1 MIIVWLAVIGATVV
15 TALLTALSWALGRAR
30 WPAWRVVGLWAA
42 GLWAINF
49 VLDLL
54 ILYFEMPALTG
65 PYGGWQW
72 LLWPLTLSAVYVIFG
87 GSLAQARRSFE
98 TLNERMGAMG
108 GGLGNISSFNA
119 SGRKRGGGRVVASTP
134 PGNSVSAAA
143 AGGAA

>member
-54 ILYFEMPALTG
+54 ILYFAMPALTG

-72 LLWPLTLSAVYVIFG
+72 LLWPLFLSGVYVIFG
-87 GSLAQARRSFE
+87 GSLAQARNAFSGINARF
-98 TLNERMGAMG
+98 GALG
-108 GGLGNISSFNA
+108 GAASNLSSFT
-119 SGRKRGGGRVVASTP
+119 SRGQTGRGRVVPS
-134 PGNSVSAAA
+134 S
-143 AGGAA
+143 